1 MIKKFYRHTNK
12 RDVATVLTKQERQ
25 RTCIQRQLGDH
36 TSEEMSLDTLSPDRT
51 EESLTEYH
59 HVMHALPCNA
69 FNLASFLR
77 ENESDP
83 TIKVRYLDT
92 RSAFSYFSYRNL
104 CQR

>member
-12 RDVATVLTKQERQ
+12 RDVATALTKQERW
-25 RTCIQRQLGDH
+25 RTRIQRQLGDH

-59 HVMHALPCNA
+59 HVMCALPCNA
-69 FNLASFLR
+69 FNLTSFLR

-83 TIKVRYLDT
+83 AIKVRYLDT
-92 RSAFSYFSYRNL
+92 RSVFSYFSYRTL